1 MKAVVAA
8 FNQVKA
14 LVGAFSVIV
23 QLVVEPMDRF
33 AALFMTLCSRCFG
46 VLEPGYYGA
55 VDLNTGR
62 SYLYQPKL
70 KEEYR
75 LWMGHIPSNQE
86 VGWSVEQM
94 DGN

>member
-1 MKAVVAA
+1 M
-8 FNQVKA
+8 
-14 LVGAFSVIV
+14 
-23 QLVVEPMDRF
+23 
-33 AALFMTLCSRCFG
+33 
-46 VLEPGYYGA
+46 LEPGYYGD

-86 VGWSVEQM
+86 VGWSLEQM
-94 DGN
+94 E